1 MMDKLKESMAFQ
13 SQALQMRSKRQSVIS
28 SNISNAET
36 PGYKAVDVDF
46 SKALSEATGTK
57 VSPMSAPEGAAR
69 LRPTVSTA
77 GVVKTHQAHLSGRPV
92 DNTEFSRNVK
102 FRRGDTASLDGNSVN
117 IERERAAFAE
127 NTVKFEASLRSLNG
141 RIKTLKAA
149 MKD

>member
-13 SQALQMRSKRQSVIS
+13 AQALQMRSKRQGVIS
-28 SNISNAET
+28 SNISNSET

-46 SKALSEATGTK
+46 GKALAEATGTK
-57 VSPMSAPEGAAR
+57 VGPSQASGDPAR
-69 LRPTVSTA
+69 LRPSASSA
-77 GVVKTHQAHLSGRPV
+77 GIAKTHQAHLSGRPV
-92 DNTEFSRNVK
+92 DNTEFSRNMK

-117 IERERAAFAE
+117 IERERASFAE
-127 NTVKFEASLRSLNG
+127 NTVKFEASLRALNG